1 MKRKRLLLA
10 VLTPLLLLSGA
21 WTMTMLTPSW
31 YDPLEADNPTA
42 EAASERVEF
51 RVQQEF
57 QRIRTDAP
65 QWTLRLPDDVANA
78 WLATRLQAWLR
89 GQDVQWPDGVGTPQV
104 RCRHGVVEVA
114 ATMEALNGR
123 ICRLDLVPSVD
134 SAGVMLTPGWAALG
148 VLPLPLPA
156 PLILSDDLPIPLL
169 DAPAAATIDLI
180 DDRRVRIT
188 AIRPV
193 SGALEIDLMT
203 SGPAVP

>member
-1 MKRKRLLLA
+1 
-10 VLTPLLLLSGA
+10 
-21 WTMTMLTPSW
+21 
-31 YDPLEADNPTA
+31 
-42 EAASERVEF
+42 
-51 RVQQEF
+51 
-57 QRIRTDAP
+57 
-65 QWTLRLPDDVANA
+65 
-78 WLATRLQAWLR
+78 
-89 GQDVQWPDGVGTPQV
+89 
-104 RCRHGVVEVA
+104 
-114 ATMEALNGR
+114 MEALNGR